1 MTTPAG
7 QTEGTPANQES
18 QGDKQTAKGVVTAEA
33 LDKTVFIGRQPIF
46 DQRLDVY
53 GYELL
58 FRSGRENSFTGDD
71 GDQATRVTI
80 GNSLNIVG
88 LGDVVGA
95 KMVFFNITRKLLL
108 DEFYSVLPAGR
119 AVVELLETVEPDEE
133 VIGAC
138 EALREEGYLL
148 ALDDFVFGPQYRPL
162 LAMTDFVKVDF
173 MATSREERRSLV
185 EQFGRPGLSFV
196 ADRIEKPEEFEE
208 AVALGYRYFQGYFFC
223 KPKIIEGR
231 DIPGAKQKYLLLL
244 QVVSGPT
251 IDFNQMEKIVK
262 SDGSLSVK
270 LLRYLNSAALGMRE
284 KITSIKQALVL
295 LGERPLRKWAS
306 LLALTCLADDKP
318 SELIRTSLARAQ
330 FCELLCEDLGLDGR
344 QLDLFMLGLLSALDA
359 LLDCPLS
366 DVLAHLPLASDVKA
380 TLLGNSTALGKIH
393 MLVLACERGDW
404 KTGSML
410 GRMLGLPEQRVAD
423 VYTESLRWADEVMCL

>member
-7 QTEGTPANQES
+7 QAEGTPANQDS

-33 LDKTVFIGRQPIF
+33 SDKTVFIGRQPIF

-58 FRSGRENSFTGDD
+58 FRSIS
-71 GDQATRVTI
+71 
-80 GNSLNIVG
+80 NSLNIVG

-108 DEFYSVLPAGR
+108 DEFYSLLPAGR

-173 MATSREERRSLV
+173 MDTSREERRSLV

-196 ADRIEKPEEFEE
+196 AERI
-208 AVALGYRYFQGYFFC
+208 
-223 KPKIIEGR
+223 
-231 DIPGAKQKYLLLL
+231 
-244 QVVSGPT
+244 
-251 IDFNQMEKIVK
+251 
-262 SDGSLSVK
+262 
-270 LLRYLNSAALGMRE
+270 
-284 KITSIKQALVL
+284 
-295 LGERPLRKWAS
+295 
-306 LLALTCLADDKP
+306 
-318 SELIRTSLARAQ
+318 
-330 FCELLCEDLGLDGR
+330 
-344 QLDLFMLGLLSALDA
+344 
-359 LLDCPLS
+359 
-366 DVLAHLPLASDVKA
+366 LPL
-380 TLLGNSTALGKIH
+380 
-393 MLVLACERGDW
+393 
-404 KTGSML
+404 
-410 GRMLGLPEQRVAD
+410 
-423 VYTESLRWADEVMCL
+423 